1 MRQRR
6 QLGLVGCEEPLVGVG
21 MALIAVGRCVPE
33 RARRG
38 RVGLPVAIV
47 AGGGQV
53 GAHQG
58 QSGARMVFDRVGMG
72 REVALLVAA
81 DARRSGELAGVGILM
96 AGGTV
101 VGQPTWIAGSERRL
115 DG

>member
-1 MRQRR
+1 
-6 QLGLVGCEEPLVGVG
+6 
-21 MALIAVGRCVPE
+21 
-33 RARRG
+33 
-38 RVGLPVAIV
+38 
-47 AGGGQV
+47 
-53 GAHQG
+53 
-58 QSGARMVFDRVGMG
+58 MVFDRVGMG